1 MEENKEVKRF
11 LDSVHGYIKIPVD
24 YCNRIIDT
32 VYFQRLRRIEQTSGR
47 SLFPSARHDRF
58 IHSLG
63 VFHLGCQ
70 ILDVLF
76 KVFEDNNEDKVLK
89 HSKEYVFKSY
99 ELACLLHDI
108 GHSPF
113 SHTFEEFYGD
123 KYCTDESH
131 NLCKLLGD
139 IIGDQTFKNES
150 RNLIKKTPHE
160 FMSAFIAAS
169 KFREVIEEN
178 GGNVELVA
186 RMIIGCV
193 YEDKEHKSFENAFI
207 ELIHGE
213 VIDAD
218 GLDYVCRDSWA
229 SGYSTAK
236 VDVERLVSSIRVCK
250 NNLGYYQVCF
260 TPKAINEIS
269 KVLEVKTFQ
278 QSNVIFHHTVVYD
291 QHLLIEA
298 MKSAAAYHWN
308 MNTLNPD
315 ERTKALCKLCT
326 MSSMI
331 DVMTLPKERVPL
343 VHPMDD
349 DFVSLMKYNRE
360 DKYISQWLTR
370 QYKLKALWK
379 SQADFYGK
387 FEVLR
392 DKTLEETSWIFSE
405 ECRLYI
411 SDKFGIPI
419 EDIWICEAT
428 PKYKGKFADRVMI
441 KVIDNE
447 EPIPYEKLLPADRN
461 SYNQEVQP
469 FYYIY
474 IDGNRMNQRD
484 EIMGALNTKIKNYV
498 FNKNT
503 KVEVH

>member
-1 MEENKEVKRF
+1 MEESKQVKRF

-70 ILDVLF
+70 ILDAIDMNIP
-76 KVFEDNNEDKVLK
+76 KEDNEFKK
-89 HSKEYVFKSY
+89 SKEYVFKSY

-113 SHTFEEFYGD
+113 SHTFEDFYGE
-123 KYCTDESH
+123 KYSTADDH
-131 NLCKLLGD
+131 KLCNLLGV
-139 IIGDQTFKNES
+139 IIGDETFKNES
-150 RNLIKKTPHE
+150 SNLIKKSSHE
-160 FMSAFIAAS
+160 FMSAYIAANI
-169 KFREVIEEN
+169 FRNVIEDN
-178 GGNVELVA
+178 GGNVELVS

-193 YEDKEHKSFENAFI
+193 YEDIENKSFDNAFI
-207 ELIHGE
+207 ELIHGD

-250 NNLGYYQVCF
+250 NEQGYYQVCF

-278 QSNVIFHHTVVYD
+278 QSNVIYHHTVVYD

-308 MNTLNPD
+308 MDKNNTD
-315 ERTKALCKLCT
+315 ERTQALCKLCT
-326 MSSMI
+326 LSSMI
-331 DVMTLPKERVPL
+331 TPMILPKENIPF

-349 DFVSLMKYNRE
+349 DFVSLMKYNLD
-360 DKYISQWLTR
+360 DKFISQWQSR
-370 QYKLKALWK
+370 QYKLKPLWK

-387 FEVLR
+387 FDMLR
-392 DKTLEETSWIFSE
+392 NKKLEETSWIFSE
-405 ECRLYI
+405 ECRVFWADNFDI
-411 SDKFGIPI
+411 QK

-428 PKYKGKFADRVMI
+428 PKYRGKFADKVMI
-441 KVIDNE
+441 KVVDNE
-447 EPIPYEKLLPADRN
+447 EPVPYEKLLPADRN

-474 IDGNRMNQRD
+474 IDENKMGQRNI
-484 EIMGALNTKIKNYV
+484 IMDGLYAYIGEFDFDK
-498 FNKNT
+498 FT
-503 KVEVH
+503 KVEDH

>member
-1 MEENKEVKRF
+1 MEENKQVKRF
-11 LDSVHGYIKIPVD
+11 LDSVHGYIQIPVD

-58 IHSLG
+58 IHSIG

-70 ILDVLF
+70 ILNVIDHSIPE
-76 KVFEDNNEDKVLK
+76 EDKDFKVLK
-89 HSKEYVFKSY
+89 TYVFKSY

-113 SHTFEEFYGD
+113 SHTFEDYYGD
-123 KYCTDESH
+123 KYSTEEDH

-139 IIGDQTFKNES
+139 VIDDDTFKIES
-150 RNLIKKTPHE
+150 SDLIKKIPHE
-160 FMSAFIAAS
+160 FMSAYIAAS
-169 KFREVIEEN
+169 QFKDVIEDN
-178 GGNVELVA
+178 GGSVELVA

-193 YEDKEHKSFENAFI
+193 YKDKANKSFDNAFI
-207 ELIHGE
+207 ELIHGD

-250 NNLGYYQVCF
+250 NNKGIYQVCF

-298 MKSAAAYHWN
+298 MKSAAVYHWN
-308 MNTLNPD
+308 MDTNNPD

-331 DVMTLPKERVPL
+331 TSIRLPKENIPL

-349 DFVSLMKYNRE
+349 DFVSLMKYDID
-360 DKYISQWLTR
+360 DKYISQWNSR
-370 QYKLKALWK
+370 QYKLKSLWK
-379 SQADFYGK
+379 SQADFYGS

-405 ECRLYI
+405 ECRSFI
-411 SDKFGIPI
+411 SEKFDIPK

-441 KVIDNE
+441 KVVDNE

-461 SYNQEVQP
+461 SYNQVVQP

-474 IDGNRMNQRD
+474 IDDSKMVLRNN
-484 EIMGALNTKIKNYV
+484 IMDALNNQIRKFV

-503 KVEVH
+503 KVEDH

>member
-1 MEENKEVKRF
+1 MAENKEVKRF
-11 LDSVHGYIKIPVD
+11 LDSVHGYIQIPLD
-24 YCNRIIDT
+24 YCKRIIDT

-70 ILDVLF
+70 IIEVVKRSIAD
-76 KVFEDNNEDKVLK
+76 ENLK
-89 HSKEYVFKSY
+89 RSKQYVFKSY
-99 ELACLLHDI
+99 ELACLLHDV

-113 SHTFEEFYGD
+113 SHTFEDFYGD
-123 KYCTDESH
+123 KYSAEEDH
-131 NLCKLLGD
+131 NLSKILGEL
-139 IIGDQTFKNES
+139 IGDDTFKS
-150 RNLIKKTPHE
+150 DSYNLVKKTAHE
-160 FMSAFIAAS
+160 FMSAYIAAS
-169 KFREVIEEN
+169 QFRNVIEEN

-193 YEDKEHKSFENAFI
+193 YQDIDNKSFDNAFI
-207 ELIHGE
+207 ELIHGD

-236 VDVERLVSSIRVCK
+236 VDVERLVSSIRVCQ
-250 NNLGYYQVCF
+250 NNRGHYQVCF

-298 MKSAAAYHWN
+298 MKSTAAYHWEMDLTN
-308 MNTLNPD
+308 SDIRTL
-315 ERTKALCKLCT
+315 ALCKLCT
-326 MSSMI
+326 MSSMTTA
-331 DVMTLPKERVPL
+331 MTLPKERIPL

-349 DFVSLMKYNRE
+349 DFVSLMKYNMR
-360 DKYISQWLTR
+360 DKFIHQWHSR

-405 ECRLYI
+405 ECRTFL
-411 SDKFGIPI
+411 SDKFGMPR
-419 EDIWICEAT
+419 ENIWICEAT
-428 PKYKGKFADRVMI
+428 PKYKGKFADKVMI
-441 KVIDNE
+441 KVVDNE

-474 IDGNRMNQRD
+474 VDETMMNHRD
-484 EIMGALNTKIKNYV
+484 EIMDALNSNIQKFV

-503 KVEVH
+503 KVENN

>member
-1 MEENKEVKRF
+1 MEETKEIKRF

-70 ILDVLF
+70 ILNVVTNSIDDDAR
-76 KVFEDNNEDKVLK
+76 E
-89 HSKEYVFKSY
+89 SKNYIFKSY

-113 SHTFEEFYGD
+113 SHTFEDFYGD
-123 KYCTDESH
+123 KYCTDEDH
-131 NLCKLLGD
+131 NLCKLLCD
-139 IIGDQTFKNES
+139 IISDETLKKECS
-150 RNLIKKTPHE
+150 NLIKKTPHE
-160 FMSAFIAAS
+160 FMSAYIAAS
-169 KFREVIEEN
+169 KFKNVIEEN
-178 GGNVELVA
+178 GGKVELVV

-193 YEDKEHKSFENAFI
+193 YEDKINKSIDNAFI
-207 ELIHGE
+207 ELIHGNI
-213 VIDAD
+213 IDAD

-250 NNLGYYQVCF
+250 NRQGIYQVCF
-260 TPKAINEIS
+260 TPKSINEIS

-291 QHLLIEA
+291 QHLLVEA

-308 MNTLNPD
+308 MDNNNPD

-326 MSSMI
+326 MFSMTE
-331 DVMTLPKERVPL
+331 VVRLPKENIPL
-343 VHPMDD
+343 TNPMDD
-349 DFVSLMKYNRE
+349 DFVSLMKYNLK
-360 DKYISQWLTR
+360 DKFISQWLAR
-370 QYKLKALWK
+370 QYKLKPLWK

-387 FEVLR
+387 FKVLR

-405 ECRLYI
+405 ECRSFI
-411 SDKFGIPI
+411 STRFNIQK

-428 PKYKGKFADRVMI
+428 PKYKGKFADKVMI
-441 KVIDNE
+441 KVVDND
-447 EPIPYEKLLPADRN
+447 EPITYEKLLPADRN
-461 SYNQEVQP
+461 SYHQDVQP

-474 IDGNRMNQRD
+474 IDGNKMAKRD
-484 EIMGALNTKIKNYV
+484 EIMEALNSEISKFV
-498 FNKNT
+498 FNKKT
-503 KVEVH
+503 KVETQ